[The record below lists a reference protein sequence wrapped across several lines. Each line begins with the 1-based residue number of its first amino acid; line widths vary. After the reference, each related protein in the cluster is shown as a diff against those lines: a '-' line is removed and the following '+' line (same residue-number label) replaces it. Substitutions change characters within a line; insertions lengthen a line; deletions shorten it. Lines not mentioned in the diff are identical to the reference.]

1 MRGKDLHLDCFSGL
15 AGDMFLGACL
25 DLGMPASVVAE
36 AVASLKLHGISTE
49 ARKTTRAGFAGT
61 RFRVLDH
68 GRPIDGPDPEERV
81 PEAAADGRAE
91 KLPVNEDEVPSGGG
105 AVGHSHPHDHPHA
118 HALPHAHEHGQFD
131 EAGGPA
137 AEPGHERDAEH
148 SLYQQAFSADSASAL
163 HEHGHDHGH
172 GHAHGHGHDHAHHSG
187 QGLGHGRNLPEILAL
202 IDGSGLAPAVKSR
215 ARALFHRLGE
225 AEAKA
230 HGMAVER
237 VHFHE
242 VGAVDS
248 IVDLVGAAAAIEWL
262 APRRITCGAV
272 NLGGGTVRGSH
283 GVMPVPPPA
292 VAELMKGLP
301 VYGSDRSVGELLTPT
316 GAVLLAELVDEF
328 VDLPS
333 LLVEGV
339 GYGLGRKEIA
349 GRPNAVRLLSGI
361 AWPEAGASAGAG
373 GPHREVLVVEC
384 EVDDLSGE
392 GLGHAMT
399 RLLAEGALDTYL
411 TPVQMKKGRPGSLVT
426 MLCRRPELERL
437 AGLLLAETGSIGCRF
452 HTSGR
457 FEAEREIVTVA
468 TRFGEVRV
476 KRARFLG
483 RTIANAPE
491 FEDCRRLAEAAGTTW
506 RAVHEAA
513 VVAANAVFSL

>member
-25 DLGMPASVVAE
+25 DLGMPAAVVAE
-36 AVASLKLHGISTE
+36 AVANLNLHGISIE

-68 GRPIDGPDPEERV
+68 GRPIEGPDPEERV
-81 PEAAADGRAE
+81 RSSAADSERE
-91 KLPVNEDEVPSGGG
+91 KLSVNEGGGQGGGG

-118 HALPHAHEHGQFD
+118 HTHSHADDASGGDSVPGQER
-131 EAGGPA
+131 EAGSP
-137 AEPGHERDAEH
+137 
-148 SLYQQAFSADSASAL
+148 LYQQAFSTSSPAAV
-163 HEHGHDHGH
+163 HDHGH
-172 GHAHGHGHDHAHHSG
+172 QH
-187 QGLGHGRNLPEILAL
+187 GHGRNLPQILAL
-202 IDGSGLAPAVKSR
+202 LEGSGLAPAVKSR

-230 HGMAVER
+230 HGMPVER

-248 IVDLVGAAAAIEWL
+248 IVDLVGAAAAVEWL

-272 NLGGGTVRGSH
+272 NLGGGSVRGAH
-283 GVMPVPPPA
+283 GIMPVPPPA
-292 VAELMKGLP
+292 VAELMRGLP

-316 GAVLLAELVDEF
+316 GAVLLVELVDEF
-328 VDLPS
+328 VELPS

-339 GYGLGRKEIA
+339 GYGLGRKEAA
-349 GRPNAVRLLSGI
+349 GRPNAVRLVAGTPWPARSGN
-361 AWPEAGASAGAG
+361 GVQSD
-373 GPHREVLVVEC
+373 VLVVEC

-399 RLLAEGALDTYL
+399 RLLAEGALDVYL

-426 MLCRRPELERL
+426 MLCRRPEMERL
-437 AGLLLAETGSIGCRF
+437 AGLLMAETGSIGCRF
-452 HTSGR
+452 RTTGR
-457 FEAEREIVTVA
+457 FEAEREIVTVR

-476 KRARFLG
+476 KRASFLG

-491 FEDCRRLAEAAGTTW
+491 FEDCKRLAEAAGTTW

-513 VVAANAVFSL
+513 IVASNAVFSL

>member
-36 AVASLKLHGISTE
+36 AVASLNLHGIAIE
-49 ARKTTRAGFAGT
+49 ARKAQRAGFAGT

-68 GRPIDGPDPEERV
+68 GKPIEGPDPEERD
-81 PEAAADGRAE
+81 PGSAADGQAE
-91 KLPVNEDEVPSGGG
+91 RLLVNEGAAQGGGG
-105 AVGHSHPHDHPHA
+105 AVGHSHPHTHPHSPA
-118 HALPHAHEHGQFD
+118 DSRRDD
-131 EAGGPA
+131 EGSAA
-137 AEPGHERDAEH
+137 AEPGRERAAEH
-148 SLYQQAFSADSASAL
+148 PLYQQAFSGAPP
-163 HEHGHDHGH
+163 EHDAGYGHDHGH
-172 GHAHGHGHDHAHHSG
+172 RHGHGHDH
-187 QGLGHGRNLPEILAL
+187 GRNLLEILAL
-202 IDGSGLAPAVKSR
+202 IDSSGLAPAVKLR

-248 IVDLVGAAAAIEWL
+248 IVDLVGAAAAVEWL
-262 APRRITCGAV
+262 APRRVTCGAV
-272 NLGGGTVRGSH
+272 NLGGGTVRGAH

-292 VAELMKGLP
+292 VAELMRGLP
-301 VYGSDRSVGELLTPT
+301 VYGSERSVGELLTPT

-328 VDLPS
+328 VELPS
-333 LLVEGV
+333 LLVERV

-349 GRPNAVRLLSGI
+349 GRPNAVRLISGTS
-361 AWPEAGASAGAG
+361 WPGAGPG
-373 GPHREVLVVEC
+373 GPHTEVLVVEC

-392 GLGHAMT
+392 GLGHATT
-399 RLLAEGALDTYL
+399 RLLAEGALDVYL

-452 HTSGR
+452 QASGR
-457 FEAEREIVTVA
+457 FEAEREIVSVP

-513 VVAANAVFSL
+513 TVAAAAGPFSL

>member
-1 MRGKDLHLDCFSGL
+1 
-15 AGDMFLGACL
+15 MFLGACL

-36 AVASLKLHGISTE
+36 AVAKLNLHGISTE
-49 ARKTTRAGFAGT
+49 ARKATRAGFAGT

-68 GRPIDGPDPEERV
+68 AKPIEGPDPEERV
-81 PEAAADGRAE
+81 REAVADDQME
-91 KLPVNEDEVPSGGG
+91 KPPVNEGGVPGGGG
-105 AVGHSHPHDHPHA
+105 AGGHSHSP
-118 HALPHAHEHGQFD
+118 E
-131 EAGGPA
+131 
-137 AEPGHERDAEH
+137 
-148 SLYQQAFSADSASAL
+148 
-163 HEHGHDHGH
+163 HGH
-172 GHAHGHGHDHAHHSG
+172 GHGHGHVHEHAHHSG
-187 QGLGHGRNLPEILAL
+187 QGHGHGRNLPEILAL
-202 IDGSGLAPAVKSR
+202 LDGSGLSPAVKAR

-242 VGAVDS
+242 VGAADS
-248 IVDLVGAAAAIEWL
+248 IVDLVGAAAAVEWL

-272 NLGGGTVRGSH
+272 NLGGGTVRGAH

-292 VAELMKGLP
+292 VAELMRGLP

-328 VDLPS
+328 VELPT
-333 LLVEGV
+333 LVVEGV
-339 GYGLGRKEIA
+339 GYGLGRKELT
-349 GRPNAVRLLSGI
+349 GRPNAVRLVSGT
-361 AWPEAGASAGAG
+361 AWPAMAG
-373 GPHREVLVVEC
+373 GGATGEVLVVEC

-392 GLGHAMT
+392 GLGHAT
-399 RLLAEGALDTYL
+399 SRLLAEGALDVYL

-426 MLCRRPELERL
+426 MLCRRPDLERL

-452 HTSGR
+452 QTSGR
-457 FEAEREIVTVA
+457 FEAEREIVSVA
-468 TRFGEVRV
+468 TRFGDVRI

-491 FEDCRRLAEAAGTTW
+491 FEDCKRLAAAAGTTW

-513 VVAANAVFSL
+513 VVASNAVFSL

>member
-1 MRGKDLHLDCFSGL
+1 VRGKDLHLDCFSGL

-36 AVASLKLHGISTE
+36 AVASLKLHGISIE

-68 GRPIDGPDPEERV
+68 GKPIEGPDPEERA
-81 PEAAADGRAE
+81 PESAAA
-91 KLPVNEDEVPSGGG
+91 
-105 AVGHSHPHDHPHA
+105 
-118 HALPHAHEHGQFD
+118 
-131 EAGGPA
+131 AGL
-137 AEPGHERDAEH
+137 GHERDAEH
-148 SLYQQAFSADSASAL
+148 PLYQQAFSAAPP
-163 HEHGHDHGH
+163 EHDAGYGHDHGH
-172 GHAHGHGHDHAHHSG
+172 RHGHGHD
-187 QGLGHGRNLPEILAL
+187 HGRNLPEILAL
-202 IDGSGLAPAVKSR
+202 IDSSGLAPAVKLR

-248 IVDLVGAAAAIEWL
+248 IVDLVGAAAAVEWL
-262 APRRITCGAV
+262 APRRVTCGAV
-272 NLGGGTVRGSH
+272 NLGGGTVRGAH

-292 VAELMKGLP
+292 VAELMRGLP
-301 VYGSDRSVGELLTPT
+301 VYGSERSVGELLTPT

-328 VDLPS
+328 VELPS
-333 LLVEGV
+333 LLVERV

-349 GRPNAVRLLSGI
+349 GRPNAVRLISGTS
-361 AWPEAGASAGAG
+361 WPGAGPG
-373 GPHREVLVVEC
+373 GPHTEVLVVEC

-392 GLGHAMT
+392 GLGHATT
-399 RLLAEGALDTYL
+399 RLLAEGALDVYL

-452 HTSGR
+452 QASGR
-457 FEAEREIVTVA
+457 FEAEREIVSVP

-513 VVAANAVFSL
+513 TVAAAAGPFPL

>member
-36 AVASLKLHGISTE
+36 AAASLNLRGISTE

-68 GRPIDGPDPEERV
+68 GQPIEGPDPEERV
-81 PEAAADGRAE
+81 PGAAADSQSER
-91 KLPVNEDEVPSGGG
+91 LPVNEGGVGGGSG
-105 AVGHSHPHDHPHA
+105 AVGHSHPHSHSHPHA
-118 HALPHAHEHGQFD
+118 HAHAHSHAD
-131 EAGGPA
+131 EARA
-137 AEPGHERDAEH
+137 ATAASGHERDAEH
-148 SLYQQAFSADSASAL
+148 PLYQQAFSAGSPAGSHEHRHEPG
-163 HEHGHDHGH
+163 HEHGHSHS
-172 GHAHGHGHDHAHHSG
+172 HDH
-187 QGLGHGRNLPEILAL
+187 GHGRNLPEILAL
-202 IDGSGLAPAVKSR
+202 IDSSELSPSVKSR

-237 VHFHE
+237 MHFHE

-248 IVDLVGAAAAIEWL
+248 IVDLVGAAAAVEWL

-272 NLGGGTVRGSH
+272 NLGGGTVRGAH

-292 VAELMKGLP
+292 VAELMRGLP

-328 VDLPS
+328 VELPT
-333 LLVEGV
+333 LVVSGV
-339 GYGLGRKEIA
+339 GYGLGRKELA
-349 GRPNAVRLLSGI
+349 GRPNAVRLVSGT
-361 AWPEAGASAGAG
+361 AWPAMAG
-373 GPHREVLVVEC
+373 GGATGEVLVVEC

-392 GLGHAMT
+392 GLGHAT
-399 RLLAEGALDTYL
+399 SRLLAEGALDVYL

-426 MLCRRPELERL
+426 MLCRRPDLERL
-437 AGLLLAETGSIGCRF
+437 AGMLLAETGSIGCRF
-452 HTSGR
+452 QTSGR
-457 FEAEREIVTVA
+457 FEAEREIVSVP

-483 RTIANAPE
+483 RAIANAPE
-491 FEDCRRLAEAAGTTW
+491 FEDCRRLAEVAGTTW

-513 VVAANAVFSL
+513 LVAAASGSFAL

>member
-36 AVASLKLHGISTE
+36 AVAGLKLHGISVE

-68 GRPIDGPDPEERV
+68 GKPIEGPDPEERV
-81 PEAAADGRAE
+81 REAVADDQME
-91 KLPVNEDEVPSGGG
+91 KPPVNEGGVPGGGG
-105 AVGHSHPHDHPHA
+105 AGGHSHSP
-118 HALPHAHEHGQFD
+118 E
-131 EAGGPA
+131 
-137 AEPGHERDAEH
+137 
-148 SLYQQAFSADSASAL
+148 
-163 HEHGHDHGH
+163 HGH
-172 GHAHGHGHDHAHHSG
+172 GHGHGHVHEHAHHSG
-187 QGLGHGRNLPEILAL
+187 QGHGHGRNLPEILAL
-202 IDGSGLAPAVKSR
+202 IDGSGLSPAVKSR

-248 IVDLVGAAAAIEWL
+248 IVDLVGAAAAVEWL

-272 NLGGGTVRGSH
+272 NLGGGTVRGAH

-292 VAELMKGLP
+292 VAELMRGLP

-328 VDLPS
+328 VELPT
-333 LLVEGV
+333 LVVEGV
-339 GYGLGRKEIA
+339 GYGLGRKELA
-349 GRPNAVRLLSGI
+349 GRPNAVRLVSGT
-361 AWPEAGASAGAG
+361 AWPAMAG
-373 GPHREVLVVEC
+373 GGATGEVLVVEC

-392 GLGHAMT
+392 GLGHAT
-399 RLLAEGALDTYL
+399 SRLLAEGALDVYL
-411 TPVQMKKGRPGSLVT
+411 TPVQMKKGRPGTLVT
-426 MLCRRPELERL
+426 MLCRRPDLERL

-452 HTSGR
+452 QASGR
-457 FEAEREIVTVA
+457 FEAEREIVSVA
-468 TRFGEVRV
+468 TRFGDVRI

-483 RTIANAPE
+483 RPIANAPE
-491 FEDCRRLAEAAGTTW
+491 FEDCKRLAAAAGTTW

-513 VVAANAVFSL
+513 VVASNAVFSL

>member
-25 DLGMPASVVAE
+25 DLGMPESVVAE
-36 AVASLKLHGISTE
+36 AVASLKLHGISIE
-49 ARKTTRAGFAGT
+49 ARKSRRAGFAGT

-68 GRPIDGPDPEERV
+68 GKPIEGPDPEERV

-91 KLPVNEDEVPSGGG
+91 KLPVNEDAVRNGGG
-105 AVGHSHPHDHPHA
+105 AVGHSRPHDHPHA
-118 HALPHAHEHGQFD
+118 HSHAHVHEPTHFD
-131 EAGGPA
+131 EAGGTA
-137 AEPGHERDAEH
+137 AGPGHERDAVH
-148 SLYQQAFSADSASAL
+148 PLYQQAFSADSPSTL
-163 HEHGHDHGH
+163 HEHGHRHEHGH
-172 GHAHGHGHDHAHHSG
+172 VHEHDRHSGHDH
-187 QGLGHGRNLPEILAL
+187 GHGRNLPEILAL
-202 IDGSGLAPAVKSR
+202 IDASGLAPAVKSR

-272 NLGGGTVRGSH
+272 NLGGGTVRGAH

-292 VAELMKGLP
+292 VAELTRGLP

-316 GAVLLAELVDEF
+316 GAVLLAELVDDF
-328 VDLPS
+328 VELPAMV
-333 LLVEGV
+333 VEGV

-349 GRPNAVRLLSGI
+349 GRPNAVRLFFGT
-361 AWPEAGASAGAG
+361 AWPGAAPG
-373 GPHREVLVVEC
+373 GPHPEVLVVEC

-399 RLLAEGALDTYL
+399 RLLAEGALDVYL

-426 MLCRRPELERL
+426 MLSRRPDFERL
-437 AGLLLAETGSIGCRF
+437 AGILLAETGSLGCRF
-452 HTSGR
+452 QVTGR
-457 FEAEREIVTVA
+457 IEAEREIVTVQ
-468 TRFGEVRV
+468 TRFGGVRV
-476 KRARFLG
+476 KRATFLG
-483 RTIANAPE
+483 HTIANAPE
-491 FEDCRRLAEAAGTTW
+491 FEDCKRLAETAGTTW

-513 VVAANAVFSL
+513 MVAAAAGSFTL

>member
-25 DLGMPASVVAE
+25 DLGMPAAVVAE
-36 AVASLKLHGISTE
+36 AVASLKLHGISIE

-68 GRPIDGPDPEERV
+68 GEPIEGPDPEERV
-81 PEAAADGRAE
+81 PESSTDAQAE
-91 KLPVNEDEVPSGGG
+91 KLSVNEDGGRSVGG
-105 AVGHSHPHDHPHA
+105 AVGPAHPHTQPRT
-118 HALPHAHEHGQFD
+118 EHDPYAQSNARSPAAD
-131 EAGGPA
+131 AGGA
-137 AEPGHERDAEH
+137 DAGSRHQRDAEQP
-148 SLYQQAFSADSASAL
+148 LYQQAFSVAAPL
-163 HEHGHDHGH
+163 HSHGPGNDHGHDQEH
-172 GHAHGHGHDHAHHSG
+172 
-187 QGLGHGRNLPEILAL
+187 GHGRNLPQILAL
-202 IDGSGLAPAVKSR
+202 LDASGLASPVKSR

-272 NLGGGTVRGSH
+272 NLGGGTARGAH

-301 VYGSDRSVGELLTPT
+301 VYGSDRSAGELLTPT

-328 VDLPS
+328 TDLPAMV
-333 LLVEGV
+333 VEAV

-349 GRPNAVRLLSGI
+349 GRPNAVRLVSGTS
-361 AWPEAGASAGAG
+361 WPASKEGVAN
-373 GPHREVLVVEC
+373 REVLVVEC

-392 GLGHAMT
+392 GLGHAVA
-399 RLLAEGALDTYL
+399 RLLAEGALDVYL

-426 MLCRRPELERL
+426 MLCRRPDLERL
-437 AGLLLAETGSIGCRF
+437 SGTLLVETGSIGCRF
-452 HTSGR
+452 QTTGR
-457 FEAEREIVTVA
+457 FEAEREIVTVQ

-476 KRARFLG
+476 KRAKFLG
-483 RTIANAPE
+483 RTVANAPE
-491 FEDCRRLAEAAGTTW
+491 FEDCKRLAVAAGTSW

-513 VVAANAVFSL
+513 TVAAAAGSFSL